1 VAADIW
7 TVRPLLRCVRH
18 LTNSSPRKW
27 PAHRGL
33 GDELVATKGKLEDT
47 RLGAHALEQKV
58 LSLMHLCQQHTNTIS
73 EKQKDLDQLRLEHAK
88 TMAELPNHKEDM
100 VKTRDADIAALQAE
114 LSTHKALLQ
123 GMTQKLED
131 AEDKLHSVS
140 LFRQTMH
147 EVHHRWNARRKILQS
162 IHSGRGRTTR
172 ARGRPRFCC
181 HQKEGIG
188 EEIST
193 KKKNHTSLTVTC
205 FFVLLFTKS
214 GQNFKQNIVRLL
226 NWIGHL
232 NWLSKTRQCS

>member
-1 VAADIW
+1 M
-7 TVRPLLRCVRH
+7 RH

-47 RLGAHALEQKV
+47 RLAAHALEQKV

-131 AEDKLHSVS
+131 AEDKLHSVF

-162 IHSGRGRTTR
+162 IQAEDAPQGPGV
-172 ARGRPRFCC
+172 GPGFCC

-188 EEIST
+188 EEILTRKKIILLPLLLVFFCTFVYEERTEFQT
-193 KKKNHTSLTVTC
+193 KHCETFELDWTFELAVKN
-205 FFVLLFTKS
+205 
-214 GQNFKQNIVRLL
+214 
-226 NWIGHL
+226 
-232 NWLSKTRQCS
+232 